1 MQNAYYNGWLH
12 DHFVNAVFV
21 FVPSGT
27 IVACTLHEPGSWHD
41 SFIAQNGGLY
51 DKLDEVFHSTGGR
64 CVVDTAFSQ
73 VRCPYLVK
81 SSERCFGDYNLL
93 VNRIKVQAT
102 SLRQAAE
109 WGMRAL
115 QGSFPRLKDMIIFSD
130 EASDRKVFLNLI
142 PMIYNFRMHYVGLN
156 QIRSTFYP
164 NFEVNGDHVL
174 DIF

>member
-1 MQNAYYNGWLH
+1 MLPSPAEVEHFKEIILQNFPDLNGVWCMMDGLKIPIQASGDRKTQNEYYNGWLH

-27 IVACTLHEPGSWHD
+27 IVACTVNAPGSWHD
-41 SFIAQNGGLY
+41 SFIALNGGLY

-64 CVVDTAFSQ
+64 CVVDAAFSR

-81 SSERCFGDYNLL
+81 SGEKCFGDYNLL

-115 QGSFPRLKDMIIFSD
+115 QGSFPRLK
-130 EASDRKVFLNLI
+130 K
-142 PMIYNFRMHYVGLN
+142 G
-156 QIRSTFYP
+156 
-164 NFEVNGDHVL
+164 
-174 DIF
+174 